1 MGLTGSYART
11 VETGCNGARGTRMKF
26 VLDTLMIFF
35 ATLAVAALVALG
47 EPVDTVSVASPAPA
61 AQTPV
66 ASR

>member
-1 MGLTGSYART
+1 
-11 VETGCNGARGTRMKF
+11 MKF

-47 EPVDTVSVASPAPA
+47 EPVDGPSVALPGPVSQA
-61 AQTPV
+61 PV

>member
-1 MGLTGSYART
+1 MGTG
-11 VETGCNGARGTRMKF
+11 MKF

-47 EPVDTVSVASPAPA
+47 EPDVGSVALPVPATQA
-61 AQTPV
+61 PV

>member
-1 MGLTGSYART
+1 
-11 VETGCNGARGTRMKF
+11 MKF

-47 EPVDTVSVASPAPA
+47 EPSDGGAIALPGPGT
-61 AQTPV
+61 QTPV